1 MASIARFDDFYAS
14 ALFEEKMKNAVKKDL
29 PIEYKR
35 SMANARRKEKVD
47 SGDEDNQHASLES

>member
-14 ALFEEKMKNAVKKDL
+14 ALFEEKMKGAVNKCL

-35 SMANARRKEKVD
+35 SMSNARRKEKVE
-47 SGDEDNQHASLES
+47 SGDGDSPRASAES